1 MELALSL
8 GDTPKAFSLFENPTK
23 LPNKSFCIPL
33 EEHGLAEKSLDQKID
48 SSDPRPPIQ
57 LNLLPST
64 PVLRSQPS
72 PLLRIPW
79 LNSASNT
86 LSFLV
91 FVFYRHMLIN

>member
-23 LPNKSFCIPL
+23 LPNKGFCIPL
-33 EEHGLAEKSLDQKID
+33 EEHGLAEKSSDQKSD
-48 SSDPRPPIQ
+48 SSDPPIQ

-64 PVLRSQPS
+64 PVLHSQPS

-79 LNSASNT
+79 LNGASKHP
-86 LSFLV
+86 LFSRICFL
-91 FVFYRHMLIN
+91 